1 MKSLETL
8 TLEAQ
13 LLLAN
18 KRYDASKY
26 MPMNMES
33 FAEQRA
39 AWFYR
44 ELIKERILIDH
55 NEGDKPSVDWLAKS
69 YNLWTVFKK
78 DLKKQGEKNE

>member
-1 MKSLETL
+1 MKTLEIL

-13 LLLAN
+13 LMLAN
-18 KRYDASKY
+18 ERFAASKY
-26 MPMNMES
+26 MPNDMIS

-55 NEGDKPSVDWLAKS
+55 NEGDKASVDWLAKS
-69 YNLWTVFKK
+69 YNLWTNFKK
-78 DLKKQGEKNE
+78 DLKTQGE